1 MLAAFTLVLVVAVSI
16 LVTRVATVALT
27 LTGLS
32 HEAARFQARSAL
44 TGAGFTT
51 SESEAIVNHPV
62 RRRIVMTLMLM
73 GSAGIVTVVA
83 TAAVGFTGDA
93 ATTGGRVG
101 QVVTLLVGLGLLWA
115 AAASRAVDKALQP
128 IIHSLLRRYTDIDT
142 RDYARLLHVAG
153 DFSVTELAVEPGDW
167 LAGRELQ
174 ELRLNDEG
182 VLVLGIQRADGSYLG
197 APKGWAEIGA
207 GDTLVLYGT
216 GERLAELDDRRA
228 GIIGEQMHE
237 QAVEEM
243 REFDEAAQA
252 EDTARVERADD
263 WPRRPH
269 EDEVPTPEAERADGT
284 GPAGPATS
292 EPEQTAAAT
301 AEPALPDPTTPGTPV
316 DGGGRPAEDE
326 HTTELGE
333 ARTTELSPEDLPAS
347 ASADETTQLTADDLH
362 AAREQGAE
370 DTTDAR
376 DPADAATSDA

>member
-1 MLAAFTLVLVVAVSI
+1 MLAALTLVLVVAVSM

-83 TAAVGFTGDA
+83 TAAVGFTGEA
-93 ATTGGRVG
+93 AATGGRFG

-115 AAASRAVDKALQP
+115 ASASRAVDKALQP

-142 RDYARLLHVAG
+142 RDYARLLQVAG
-153 DFSVTELAVEPGDW
+153 DFSVTELAVEEGDW
-167 LAGRELQ
+167 IAGRELQ
-174 ELRLNDEG
+174 EIRLNDEG
-182 VLVLGIQRADGSYLG
+182 VLVLGIQRSDGTYLG
-197 APKGWAEIGA
+197 GPKGWAEIQA
-207 GDTLVLYGT
+207 GDTLVLYGR

-228 GIIGEQMHE
+228 GIIGEQMHQ

-252 EDTARVERADD
+252 EDTGRVERDPDD
-263 WPRRPH
+263 WPQRPA
-269 EDEVPTPEAERADGT
+269 DDDVPTPEAAQAAQPDGVPPGSAAVSGQQSNPADH
-284 GPAGPATS
+284 P
-292 EPEQTAAAT
+292 
-301 AEPALPDPTTPGTPV
+301 
-316 DGGGRPAEDE
+316 
-326 HTTELGE
+326 
-333 ARTTELSPEDLPAS
+333 RTTELSPEDLPAS
-347 ASADETTQLTADDLH
+347 ASTDQTTELTADDLH
-362 AAREQGAE
+362 ATREQATE
-370 DTTDAR
+370 DTTDVR
-376 DPADAATSDA
+376 DPADA